1 MEINNNDNIN
11 NNSDDNLK
19 RDYYYYSDV
28 NTKIEVR
35 YKKNENG
42 NDEKITK
49 TYLIEHYSKDVC
61 NKIKERQKWSKFG
74 QAVNENN
81 KSLSN
86 FTDSVDFDIN
96 PTLTHFYY
104 KKNEKNEN
112 ENIFNKKIYID
123 KDNNDINN
131 ESNQL
136 KSSFSLDLDSMKSI
150 NIFENPNKKSLVN
163 CRYCGENTH
172 WSVQCPLKKEEKL
185 MKEKKEKEEKEALEK
200 QKYLEREK
208 EKNEKRKS
216 NIGLKVSDLDE
227 SLNESEIRYHF
238 EQFGTINNLF
248 MVRNKNRKF
257 GGTIY
262 ITYATPE
269 ENNNALINIRKK
281 PLNYLIPTVELAKP
295 KEIY

>member
-1 MEINNNDNIN
+1 MEINNNN
-11 NNSDDNLK
+11 NTRNSNNDDNLK
-19 RDYYYYSDV
+19 RDYYYYSDT

-42 NDEKITK
+42 NEEKITK
-49 TYLIEHYSKDVC
+49 TYLIENYPSNIC
-61 NKIKERQKWSKFG
+61 NKIKERQKWAKFG

-86 FTDSVDFDIN
+86 YTDNVEFDIN
-96 PTLTHFYY
+96 PSLTHFYY
-104 KKNEKNEN
+104 NNEN
-112 ENIFNKKIYID
+112 S
-123 KDNNDINN
+123 NN
-131 ESNQL
+131 ENSNINKRFYLDNESNQSNQL
-136 KSSFSLDLDSMKSI
+136 KSSLNLDLDSIKSV
-150 NIFENPNKKSLVN
+150 NMFENPNKKSLVN
-163 CRYCGENTH
+163 CRYCGQNTH
-172 WSVQCPLKKEEKL
+172 WSVQCPLKKEEKEL
-185 MKEKKEKEEKEALEK
+185 NEKKEKEEKELIEK
-200 QKYLEREK
+200 QKYK
-208 EKNEKRKS
+208 EINEKRKA

-262 ITYATPE
+262 ITYLTPE

-281 PLNYLIPTVELAKP
+281 HLNYLIPTVELAKP
-295 KEIY
+295 KETY